1 MRPKAHEQTAAAP
14 AGADLPLEPGN
25 ARAHLLIVDDDSA
38 IRQILRDYLE
48 ETGYRVSAA
57 GDGVE
62 MRRVLHESP
71 VDLVIL
77 DLNLP
82 GEDGFTLAAYLR
94 RATRAGIIM
103 LTGSGDRV
111 DEVVGLE
118 LGADDYV
125 SKPCDPRHLAARIR
139 AVLRRIKPASP
150 ACPVPDAPAGDR
162 SLRFAGWT
170 LNLAARKLTSP
181 EGEPVTLTTAEFD
194 ILAIFASR
202 PNRVLT
208 RDQLI
213 ESLHGREWNPYD
225 RSIDNHISRLRRKLG
240 DDPRNPSLITSVRG
254 VGYML
259 SLDRPPS

>member
-1 MRPKAHEQTAAAP
+1 MRPKARERMAAAP
-14 AGADLPLEPGN
+14 AGADPALDREN

-57 GDGVE
+57 GDGVD
-62 MRRVLHESP
+62 MRRVLDESP

-82 GEDGFTLAAYLR
+82 GEDGFTLATYLR
-94 RATRAGIIM
+94 RATQAGIIM

-111 DEVVGLE
+111 NEVVGLE

-139 AVLRRIKPASP
+139 AVLRRIKPGPP
-150 ACPVPDAPAGDR
+150 ACPHPDAPAGDR

-181 EGEPVTLTTAEFD
+181 EGEPVALTTAEFD